1 MPSNLLQESS
11 SLIKPS
17 DLEGATATT
26 GDVLNG
32 KTFFAGDK
40 ELKTGTLSLSGNA
53 TASDVLSGKT
63 FYSTSTNKLTGTMT
77 NRGSSATASST
88 KVSGSNVQMVIP
100 GGYYN
105 NNATIS
111 DSRADVLTAMNLNF
125 SGNWECIAW
134 GCYPGKLT
142 NKDDMINCQKYLT
155 WANGWSANLPTGTY
169 RVMYKFGYC
178 TDGAVWCWVWIGNTK
193 YASSFRTYWNGED
206 ITCTNASGNLRIS
219 FGEDGLYASRQP
231 NGFCGVVLHKR

>member
-17 DLEGATATT
+17 DLKGATATT

-40 ELKTGTLSLSGNA
+40 ELKTGTLILNGNA
-53 TASDVLSGKT
+53 TDSNVLSGKT
-63 FYSTSTNKLTGTMT
+63 FYSNSTSKLTGSMV
-77 NRGSSATASST
+77 NIGSSATASST

-111 DSRADVLTAMNLNF
+111 DSRADVLTAMKLNF
-125 SGNWECIAW
+125 SENWECIAW

-142 NKDDMINCQKYLT
+142 NKDDMLNCQKYLT
-155 WANGWSANLPTGTY
+155 WENGWSATLPSGTY
-169 RVMYKFGYC
+169 RVMYKYGYN
-178 TDGAVWCWVWIGNTK
+178 TDGGVHCWIYIGSK
-193 YASSFRTYWNGED
+193 QYCHSYETYWSGDD
-206 ITCTNASGNLRIS
+206 ITCTNASGALRIC
-219 FGEDGLYASRQP
+219 FGSGNLAYRNPQ
-231 NGFCGVVLHKR
+231 GFCGVVLHKR